1 MSTIMRFTDLVNE
14 HYADLNE
21 TELLMCNYIMENI
34 DIIPTMSTLEF
45 ARNSLSSKSSVIRF
59 SQKLGFTGFTELRNF
74 IKWQDHEERFD
85 EQITFTNQ
93 VIKDIERLLNILK
106 DRNWLPI
113 YQIIDSVDNIYVITT
128 GITQKNQAAE
138 LQRLFLLIGK
148 PLQIIPGNGNSNEF
162 RRILERLT
170 EKDIVF
176 VLSLSGENNRLESYH
191 SSIRT
196 C

>member
-1 MSTIMRFTDLVNE
+1 MRFTDLVNE

-45 ARNSLSSKSSVIRF
+45 AKNSLSSKSSVIRF

-148 PLQIIPGNGNSNEF
+148 PLQIIPGNGKVMKSE
-162 RRILERLT
+162 L
-170 EKDIVF
+170 
-176 VLSLSGENNRLESYH
+176 
-191 SSIRT
+191 
-196 C
+196 

>member
-45 ARNSLSSKSSVIRF
+45 ARNSLSSQSSVIRF

-74 IKWQDHEERFD
+74 IKWQDHEERSD

-93 VIKDIERLLNILK
+93 VIKDIEEK
-106 DRNWLPI
+106 
-113 YQIIDSVDNIYVITT
+113 IT
-128 GITQKNQAAE
+128 
-138 LQRLFLLIGK
+138 
-148 PLQIIPGNGNSNEF
+148 
-162 RRILERLT
+162 
-170 EKDIVF
+170 
-176 VLSLSGENNRLESYH
+176 
-191 SSIRT
+191 
-196 C
+196 

>member
-85 EQITFTNQ
+85 EQITFT
-93 VIKDIERLLNILK
+93 I
-106 DRNWLPI
+106 
-113 YQIIDSVDNIYVITT
+113 
-128 GITQKNQAAE
+128 
-138 LQRLFLLIGK
+138 
-148 PLQIIPGNGNSNEF
+148 
-162 RRILERLT
+162 
-170 EKDIVF
+170 
-176 VLSLSGENNRLESYH
+176 
-191 SSIRT
+191 
-196 C
+196 